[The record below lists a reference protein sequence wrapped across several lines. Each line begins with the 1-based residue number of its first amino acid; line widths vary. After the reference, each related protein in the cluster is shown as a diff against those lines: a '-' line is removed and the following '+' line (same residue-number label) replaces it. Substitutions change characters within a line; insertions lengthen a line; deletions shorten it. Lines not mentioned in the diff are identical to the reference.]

1 MEEELQDKLQK
12 ADDLQAEFSSKKE
25 LADRSLDPESHARRA
40 RAVMLAEQRK
50 QEAPVKPEP
59 EPVQEEEEE
68 EPVAPE
74 PEPEREPEPEPE
86 PEKAK
91 PFLRKYIGSGNPS
104 IQDSDPSNDTFGIQ
118 ALEQAQAETGLTRAE
133 IIRLAKEQGLGF
145 TANFQKQYDKELRST
160 YEEAT
165 GKEYLRQY
173 IGSANPSLSDSIWSN
188 DTFGVEALNKARE
201 STGLSDQQI
210 IELAQRQGLSFT
222 EKLRQQYG
230 TQLRGASAN
239 QGYMQ
244 SAQQAPAPSR
254 PAPTPQ
260 RPVPSSTNLR
270 NYVNPGNPTSQDSD
284 PRNDTFGVDALNN
297 ARSQTGM
304 GIGQIIE
311 LARGQ
316 GLNFTEKFKRE
327 YANELAAYTRQTRV

>member
-1 MEEELQDKLQK
+1 MEEELQDKLQE

-50 QEAPVKPEP
+50 QETPPEPEPTPVEEEKPAAPEP
-59 EPVQEEEEE
+59 EPV
-68 EPVAPE
+68 
-74 PEPEREPEPEPE
+74 REPEPEPE

-91 PFLRKYIGSGNPS
+91 PFLREYIGATNPTM
-104 IQDSDPSNDTFGIQ
+104 QDTDPSNDTFGIE
-118 ALEQAQAETGLTRAE
+118 ALEKARSATGLTDAE

-145 TANFQKQYDKELRST
+145 TSKFQQQYDKDIRSS

-173 IGSANPSLSDSIWSN
+173 IGSTNPSLSDSIWSN

-201 STGLSDQQI
+201 NTGLSNQQLI
-210 IELAQRQGLSFT
+210 DLAQRQGLSFT

-230 TQLRGASAN
+230 TQLRGASPN
-239 QGYMQ
+239 QSYSQTQNQ
-244 SAQQAPAPSR
+244 SPSQPEGLR
-254 PAPTPQ
+254 PTPA
-260 RPVPSSTNLR
+260 STSLR
-270 NYVNPGNPTSQDSD
+270 RYIGSANPTMQDSD
-284 PRNDTFGVDALNN
+284 PTNDTFGVDALNN
-297 ARSQTGM
+297 ARAQTGM

-316 GLNFTEKFKRE
+316 GLNFTEKFKRD
-327 YANELAAYTRQTRV
+327 YANELAMYTRQTRV

>member
-1 MEEELQDKLQK
+1 MEDELQDKLK
-12 ADDLQAEFSSKKE
+12 ETDDLQAEFSSKKE

-59 EPVQEEEEE
+59 EPVQEEEE
-68 EPVAPE
+68 PVAPE

-86 PEKAK
+86 KAK
-91 PFLRKYIGSGNPS
+91 PFLREYIGATNPTM
-104 IQDSDPSNDTFGIQ
+104 QDNDPSNDTFGVE
-118 ALEQAQAETGLTRAE
+118 ALEKARAATGLSNAE
-133 IIRLAKEQGLGF
+133 LIRLAKEQGLGF
-145 TANFQKQYDKELRST
+145 TSKFQQQFDSDIRST
-160 YEEAT
+160 FEEAT

-173 IGSANPSLSDSIWSN
+173 IGSTNPSLSDSIWSN
-188 DTFGVEALNKARE
+188 DTFGIEALNKARE

-210 IELAQRQGLSFT
+210 IDLAKRQGLSFT
-222 EKLRQQYG
+222 EKFRQQYG
-230 TQLRGASAN
+230 SQLRGASPN
-239 QGYMQ
+239 QSYSQ
-244 SAQQAPAPSR
+244 PATP
-254 PAPTPQ
+254 PAGTQQ
-260 RPVPSSTNLR
+260 RPIPSSTSLR
-270 NYVNPGNPTSQDSD
+270 KYIGASNPTMQDSD
-284 PRNDTFGVDALNN
+284 PTNDTFGVDALNN
-297 ARSQTGM
+297 ARAQTGM